1 MEEEKILDESLSE
14 ADISD
19 TGEADELET
28 LRAEVASLRA
38 ELEEKKAMAEAVTAE
53 LAEFSELFPETDV
66 KSLPEDVW
74 EIVRSGNSLAASFA
88 LYQKKAEARDA
99 QIRAVNEQNARMS
112 SGKLSGGAAAEYFT
126 PADVRAMSQS
136 EVKANYTKIIESM
149 KKWN

>member
-53 LAEFSELFPETDV
+53 LLGTTN
-66 KSLPEDVW
+66 K
-74 EIVRSGNSLAASFA
+74 
-88 LYQKKAEARDA
+88 Y
-99 QIRAVNEQNARMS
+99 
-112 SGKLSGGAAAEYFT
+112 
-126 PADVRAMSQS
+126 
-136 EVKANYTKIIESM
+136 
-149 KKWN
+149 